1 MVVLK
6 KVSDLDP
13 VGTLASTDLIVINQ
27 LDGVS
32 RKVNIAQIQG
42 YGFVLTNM
50 IGAVNGIPSLVSG
63 FIPDTQISN
72 SIVRSPQLTSGL
84 ALKADAT
91 ESGRLDNAIAL
102 KADQTALTSGLA
114 LKIDTTASVDL
125 LSAQTISGIK
135 TFSNGIL
142 LGVPLPISHGGLGST
157 TVSTARANLG
167 IFGSKYLSKT
177 TNYTIADSESGSTID
192 VDSSAGSCTINLPP
206 ISNATVNAVYII
218 RKIDSSVNTVTIHGN
233 LDNDLINGLPT
244 YVLSSRNQTVTLI
257 AINAAGWI
265 WLVQNN
271 FAPNNTPNVDISSA
285 QTISGI
291 KNFSNGLILG
301 VPLQIS
307 QGGVGGNTVITSRSN
322 LGIFGSK
329 YLSKNASYTILDIDS
344 GSTIDVDSSAGS
356 CTQTLPSASI
366 GNVVYVI
373 RKTDASVNTVTIAAN
388 GTDLINGSATY
399 VLTSQN
405 QTVTLISRNTSFW
418 IVQNNFAPNIIPTTN
433 ATQLQSK
440 NISSANPLTGQT
452 LVFDGTNYTPKVA
465 GKILQVV
472 NALIN
477 IEANTTSSIYTS
489 TGITASITPSS
500 ITSKIII
507 IANIAGVYKI
517 GTNTFCNFRLMRN
530 VGGTAQLAYGVNYT
544 NNVAE
549 IYSTV
554 PISFTDSPASIS
566 QQTYTVE
573 FNNQN
578 SVGTITTQHNA
589 TSSIILMEV
598 SA

>member
-50 IGAVNGIPSLVSG
+50 IGALNGIPSLVNG
-63 FIPDTQISN
+63 NIPDTQISN
-72 SIVRSPQLTSGL
+72 NIVRSPQLTSGL
-84 ALKADAT
+84 AVKADQTALTSGLALKADQTALTSGLALKANAT
-91 ESGRLDNAIAL
+91 ESARLDNAIAL

-114 LKIDTTASVDL
+114 LKIDTTASVDQT
-125 LSAQTISGIK
+125 SAQTISGVK
-135 TFSNGIL
+135 TFSNGLL
-142 LGVPLPISHGGLGST
+142 LGVPLP
-157 TVSTARANLG
+157 
-167 IFGSKYLSKT
+167 
-177 TNYTIADSESGSTID
+177 
-192 VDSSAGSCTINLPP
+192 
-206 ISNATVNAVYII
+206 
-218 RKIDSSVNTVTIHGN
+218 
-233 LDNDLINGLPT
+233 
-244 YVLSSRNQTVTLI
+244 
-257 AINAAGWI
+257 
-265 WLVQNN
+265 
-271 FAPNNTPNVDISSA
+271 
-285 QTISGI
+285 
-291 KNFSNGLILG
+291 
-301 VPLQIS
+301 IS

-329 YLSKNASYTILDIDS
+329 YLNKSANYTILDIDS

-356 CTQTLPSASI
+356 CTQTLPAASI

-373 RKTDASVNTVTIAAN
+373 RKTDASVNTVTIAVN

-405 QTVTLISRNTSFW
+405 QTITLISRNSSFW
-418 IVQNNFAPNIIPTTN
+418 IVQNNFAPNLSPSTN

-440 NISSANPLTGQT
+440 NIAVTTPLTGQT
-452 LVFDGTNYTPKVA
+452 LVYDGANYTPKVA

-472 NALIN
+472 NAQ
-477 IEANTTSSIYTS
+477 TTVTASNSTTTYVS
-489 TGITASITPSS
+489 TGLTASITPLFT
-500 ITSKIII
+500 TSKIMV
-507 IANIAGVYKI
+507 IASISGIYKPSV
-517 GTNTFCNFRLMRN
+517 NTYINFRVMRN
-530 VGGTAQLAYGVNYT
+530 GVNTGYLGFGINY
-544 NNVAE
+544 NNSLAE
-549 IYSTV
+549 SYSQL
-554 PISFTDSPASIS
+554 PISFIDLSASIS

-573 FNNQN
+573 FNNASN
-578 SVGTITTQHNA
+578 SGVVTSQSANS

>member
-42 YGFVLTNM
+42 YGFVLTGM
-50 IGAVNGIPSLVSG
+50 IGALNGVPSLVNG
-63 FIPDTQISN
+63 NIPDTQISN

-84 ALKADAT
+84 ALKADQTALT
-91 ESGRLDNAIAL
+91 NGLAL
-102 KADQTALTSGLA
+102 KADQTALTNGLA
-114 LKIDTTASVDL
+114 LKIDTTASVDKT
-125 LSAQTISGIK
+125 SVQTISGVK
-135 TFSNGIL
+135 TFSNGLL
-142 LGVPLPISHGGLGST
+142 LGVPLPISQGGLGST

-206 ISNATVNAVYII
+206 ISNDTVNAVYII

-233 LDNDLINGLPT
+233 LDNDLINGSPT

-271 FAPNNTPNVDISSA
+271 FAPNNTSNVDLSSA
-285 QTISGI
+285 QSISGV
-291 KNFSNGLILG
+291 KTFLNGINLSI
-301 VPLQIS
+301 PLPIS
-307 QGGVGGNTVITSRSN
+307 QGGLGGNTVNNSRSN

-329 YLSKNASYTILDIDS
+329 YLSKTANYTILDTDS
-344 GSTIDVDSSAGS
+344 GSTIDVDSSAS
-356 CTQTLPSASI
+356 SITLSLPAAFA

-405 QTVTLISRNTSFW
+405 QTITLLSRNTSFW
-418 IVQNNFAPNIIPTTN
+418 IVQNNFAPNLIPSTN
-433 ATQLQSK
+433 ATQLQGK
-440 NISSANPLTGQT
+440 NISATAPLTGQT
-452 LVFDGTNYTPKVA
+452 LVYNGTIYTPRVA

-472 NALIN
+472 SFQTI
-477 IEANTTSSIYTS
+477 TTVSNSTTTYVS
-489 TGITASITPSS
+489 TGVTATITPLFAAST
-500 ITSKIII
+500 ILIMVAI
-507 IANIAGVYKI
+507 NGVYKTPPASSVI
-517 GTNTFCNFRLMRN
+517 FRIMRGAVDISMQSSN
-530 VGGTAQLAYGVNYT
+530 VNYAGT
-544 NNVAE
+544 TVVEAV
-549 IYSTV
+549 SQV
-554 PISFTDSPASIS
+554 PINGSDSPASVS
-566 QQTYTVE
+566 PQTYLVQFSCSNTSGVTTVQ
-573 FNNQN
+573 FGN
-578 SVGTITTQHNA
+578 S

>member
-42 YGFVLTNM
+42 YGFVLTSM
-50 IGAVNGIPSLVSG
+50 IGALNGVPSLVNG
-63 FIPDTQISN
+63 NIPDTQISN
-72 SIVRSPQLTSGL
+72 NIVRSPQLTAGL
-84 ALKADAT
+84 
-91 ESGRLDNAIAL
+91 AL
-102 KADQTALTSGLA
+102 KADQTALTAGLALKADQTALTNGLA
-114 LKIDTTASVDL
+114 LKIDTTASVDKT
-125 LSAQTISGIK
+125 SAQTISGVK
-135 TFSNGIL
+135 TFSTGLL
-142 LGVPLPISHGGLGST
+142 LGVPLPISQGGLGST

-206 ISNATVNAVYII
+206 ISNDTVNAVYII

-233 LDNDLINGLPT
+233 LDNDLINGSPT

-271 FAPNNTPNVDISSA
+271 FAPNNTSNVDLSSA
-285 QTISGI
+285 QSISGV
-291 KNFSNGLILG
+291 KTFLNGINLSI
-301 VPLQIS
+301 PLPIS
-307 QGGVGGNTVITSRSN
+307 QGGLGGNTVNNSRSN

-329 YLSKNASYTILDIDS
+329 YLSKTANYTILDTDS
-344 GSTIDVDSSAGS
+344 GSTIDVDSSAAS
-356 CTQTLPSASI
+356 CIQTLPAASV

-405 QTVTLISRNTSFW
+405 QTITLISRNSSFW
-418 IVQNNFAPNIIPTTN
+418 IVQNNFAPNLSPSTN

-440 NISSANPLTGQT
+440 NISVTTPLTGQT
-452 LVFDGTNYTPKVA
+452 LVYDGSIYTPKVA

-472 NALIN
+472 YAQTTTAVSNSTTTYVN
-477 IEANTTSSIYTS
+477 I
-489 TGITASITPSS
+489 GITALITPLFT
-500 ITSKIII
+500 TSKIVII
-507 IANIAGVYKI
+507 GCITGIYK
-517 GTNTFCNFRLMRN
+517 TAVNTYGNFRLMRN
-530 VGGTAQLAYGVNYT
+530 GINTGFFAYGVAYT
-544 NNVAE
+544 NSIAE
-549 IYSTV
+549 AYAQV
-554 PISFTDSPASIS
+554 PISFLDSPASIS

-573 FNNQN
+573 FNNNGGAGVVATN
-578 SVGTITTQHNA
+578 STNSL
-589 TSSIILMEV
+589 SSLILMEV

>member
-13 VGTLASTDLIVINQ
+13 VGTLSSTDLIVINQ

-42 YGFVLTNM
+42 YGFVLTGM
-50 IGAVNGIPSLVSG
+50 IGAVNGIPSLVNG
-63 FIPDTQISN
+63 NIPDNQISN
-72 SIVRSPQLTSGL
+72 NIARSSQLTPINNSL
-84 ALKADAT
+84 VSKANI
-91 ESGRLDNAIAL
+91 S
-102 KADQTALTSGLA
+102 S
-114 LKIDTTASVDL
+114 SVDL
-125 LSAQTISGIK
+125 SSAQTISGVK
-135 TFSNGIL
+135 TFSNGLL
-142 LGVPLPISHGGLGST
+142 LGVPLPISQGGLGST
-157 TVSTARANLG
+157 IVSTARANLG

-206 ISNATVNAVYII
+206 ISNDTVNAVYII

-233 LDNDLINGLPT
+233 LGNDLINGLPD

-257 AINAAGWI
+257 AINIGGWFWI
-265 WLVQNN
+265 VQNN
-271 FAPNNTPNVDISSA
+271 FAPNSTPNVDVLSA

-329 YLSKNASYTILDIDS
+329 YLNKSANYTILDIDS
-344 GSTIDVDSSAGS
+344 GSTIDVDSSTAS
-356 CTQTLPSASI
+356 CIQTLPAASV

-405 QTVTLISRNTSFW
+405 QTITLISRNSSFW
-418 IVQNNFAPNIIPTTN
+418 IVQNNFAPNLSPSTN

-440 NISSANPLTGQT
+440 NISATTPLTGQT
-452 LVFDGTNYTPKVA
+452 LVFDGANYTPKVA

-472 NALIN
+472 NAQ
-477 IEANTTSSIYTS
+477 TTVTASNSTTTYVS
-489 TGITASITPSS
+489 TGLTASITPLFT
-500 ITSKIII
+500 TSKIMV
-507 IANIAGVYKI
+507 IASISGIYKPSV
-517 GTNTFCNFRLMRN
+517 NTYINFRVMRN
-530 VGGTAQLAYGVNYT
+530 GVNTGYLGYGINY
-544 NNVAE
+544 NNSLAE
-549 IYSTV
+549 SYSQL
-554 PISFTDSPASIS
+554 PISFIDLPASIS

-573 FNNQN
+573 FNNASN
-578 SVGTITTQHNA
+578 SGVVTSQSANS